1 MRRNLPITTTN
12 KPVPSSLSPTI
23 PNRNI
28 NQQQNQNNLNRKKQH
43 QQNFQHQTNKLN
55 DQGTTLIEDAS
66 QCCYSGN
73 VNSTLAQPTLISEKT
88 QIFSSVLPSSGF
100 NLFEEEDIR
109 RENAFKGVMIV
120 CLCISVC
127 AWASL
132 FSVCPVLYQFLNFT
146 TSQFDGMLKFCEE
159 NAQTMADDSTA
170 LVDVFVERYNSGNFR
185 KNQNLQHF
193 VMARTVDFVMNRT
206 KNRNFRH
213 IVSTQ
218 GDYRQ
223 LRSEGVEPSRTCR
236 CGEGEVGVQGTPGRK
251 GMRGTPGAKGAP
263 GIPARLPCEPLQDLK
278 KYCPE
283 KCPQGLQGPPGQMGA
298 MGDNGNKG
306 PPGLQGK
313 NGDDGK
319 TGARGMNGP
328 PGVPGLDGEDGD
340 PGQDAQPTPFIPG
353 PSGPTGEVGMIG
365 PSGPRGL
372 PGIDGPQGPQGRKG
386 AQGEAGRVGTPGT
399 TGPPGPI
406 GESGDDGHK
415 GVCPTYCAMDGGVF
429 FVEPPEWFFKNK
441 RNR

>member
-12 KPVPSSLSPTI
+12 KPIPSSPSPAI
-23 PNRNI
+23 PNRND
-28 NQQQNQNNLNRKKQH
+28 NQQQNQNNLNRKKQR
-43 QQNFQHQTNKLN
+43 QQNFQQPNTLKDH
-55 DQGTTLIEDAS
+55 GTTLIEECTNNT
-66 QCCYSGN
+66 CCCSGN
-73 VNSTLAQPTLISEKT
+73 NNSTSTPALVSEKT
-88 QIFSSVLPSSGF
+88 QIFSSLIHSSGF
-100 NLFEEEDIR
+100 NLFEEEDRR
-109 RENAFKGVMIV
+109 RENIFKTVVIF
-120 CLCISVC
+120 CLCVSVC

-132 FSVCPVLYQFLNFT
+132 FAASPVLYQFLSFT

-159 NAQTMADDSTA
+159 NAQTMADESAA
-170 LVDVFVERYNSGNFR
+170 LVDVFVEKYISR

-193 VMARTVDFVMNRT
+193 VLARTVDYITNRT

-213 IVSTQ
+213 IVTQ

-223 LRSEGVEPSRTCR
+223 LRGEGGELSRNCR
-236 CGEGEVGVQGTPGRK
+236 CGEGETGAQGTPGRK
-251 GMRGTPGAKGAP
+251 GMSGTPGVKGAP
-263 GIPARLPCEPLQDLK
+263 GIPARLPCEPLQDFK

-283 KCPQGLQGPPGQMGA
+283 KCPQGLQGPQGQMGP

-313 NGDDGK
+313 NGEDGK
-319 TGARGMNGP
+319 TGVRGMNGP

-340 PGQDAQPTPFIPG
+340 PGPDAQPTPFIPG
-353 PSGPTGEVGMIG
+353 LSGPAGEIGGMG

-399 TGPPGPI
+399 TGSVGPI
-406 GESGDDGHK
+406 GESGEDGHK